1 MDLFLLSDKGVSDPW
16 SILAT
21 NGRYYSRDGRRQD
34 LRVWLMIY
42 SYFQTRE
49 LVTHGV
55 HWLPMVDTK
64 VVMVDSKISEYGYDL
79 FLLSDKSVSDQW
91 SKMATMVDTI
101 VVMVDGKISEYG

>member
-1 MDLFLLSDKGVSDPW
+1 MVNDLFLLSDKGVSDTW
-16 SILAT
+16 STLAT

-42 SYFQTRE
+42 SYFQTRV

-55 HWLPMVDTK
+55 HWLPMVDTI

-79 FLLSDKSVSDQW
+79 FLLSDRSVSDQW
-91 SKMATMVDTI
+91 SKMATN
-101 VVMVDGKISEYG
+101 GRYYSSNG